1 MENQKEVSNTRQE
14 NESLLTVPSERS
26 YNDTLIT
33 QKKNVVIF
41 GDSITKGINTLLL
54 NKKLI
59 NSKVGC
65 KFFCDATS
73 KGFVHYMKPTL
84 QENEFDTSILDM
96 GANDVLKLGS
106 NVDTVSKNIINTEN
120 HCNNFGVKQ
129 IIIFG
134 STLATRL
141 NVILLTTLT
150 IQCQKHGYSFIDNSN
165 VSSVNL

>member
-1 MENQKEVSNTRQE
+1 
-14 NESLLTVPSERS
+14 
-26 YNDTLIT
+26 
-33 QKKNVVIF
+33 
-41 GDSITKGINTLLL
+41 
-54 NKKLI
+54 
-59 NSKVGC
+59 
-65 KFFCDATS
+65 
-73 KGFVHYMKPTL
+73 MKPTL
-84 QENEFDTSILDM
+84 KENEFDTSILDM